1 MTTATLTDPQPAF
14 AVGVSTTL
22 SPPAGLLES
31 SKRLDSRLD
40 ELTSLTGNWD
50 GEGAQSV
57 DRAALRLAGAVITQ
71 ALRAGLPEPEIF
83 PVPDGG
89 VQIEWQAGPVELELE
104 IEAGGRVGVFVC
116 DDKQATQ
123 QIDGQIPEDLSRFA
137 LALARLNAY
146 A

>member
-1 MTTATLTDPQPAF
+1 MTTATLADAQGAF
-14 AVGVSTTL
+14 AIGVSTASGPPEGLVDSTL
-22 SPPAGLLES
+22 
-31 SKRLDSRLD
+31 RLDRRLD
-40 ELTSLTGNWD
+40 ELTTLASNWD
-50 GEGAQSV
+50 GSGAQSV
-57 DRAALRLAGAVITQ
+57 DRGALRLAGAVIIQ

-104 IEAGGRVGVFVC
+104 IECGGQVGVFVC
-116 DDKQATQ
+116 DDEQAAQ